1 MVRSLRRLGFTLIE
15 LLVVIAIIAV
25 LVGLLLPAVQKVR
38 EAAARMS
45 CSNNCKQFALA
56 CHNYH
61 DVGQVLPPGWDPY
74 GLSAV
79 AYILPYME
87 QNAQFQNIIFENQET
102 SIVDVTNG
110 NAVIYGPYPSGH
122 RWLWSRNVGNRPL
135 STGVTT
141 WPVNPVNGT
150 MTYGGSST
158 WKSFQCPSAPT
169 RDNVATSLVA
179 VYGEYANPCL
189 VGINC
194 GDGLQFRFTTALC
207 PTQNPADASCFYS
220 PPNTVTYV
228 FSAVPGSLQLGL
240 CNYAAVG
247 GAVQPNYPGQ
257 LFYGLL
263 YYRSSYTPSIDPTG
277 PGTTGTIQNTSPN
290 SLGRVPDGTS
300 NTLLIGEWAGGYID
314 WGAGPGST
322 SPPRGWAS
330 PSWAAAYNYSQVG
343 LCPSPVQVTNGNDQW
358 SGGFAQF
365 GSMHTNII
373 NFAYADG
380 SVHGIKPSIDFNTL
394 MALSG
399 FRDGQIIT
407 ATSTD

>member
-1 MVRSLRRLGFTLIE
+1 ML
-15 LLVVIAIIAV
+15 
-25 LVGLLLPAVQKVR
+25 
-38 EAAARMS
+38 M
-45 CSNNCKQFALA
+45 
-56 CHNYH
+56 
-61 DVGQVLPPGWDPY
+61 
-74 GLSAV
+74 
-79 AYILPYME
+79 
-87 QNAQFQNIIFENQET
+87 
-102 SIVDVTNG
+102 
-110 NAVIYGPYPSGH
+110 
-122 RWLWSRNVGNRPL
+122 
-135 STGVTT
+135 
-141 WPVNPVNGT
+141 GT
-150 MTYGGSST
+150 
-158 WKSFQCPSAPT
+158 F
-169 RDNVATSLVA
+169 
-179 VYGEYANPCL
+179 GEYANPCL

-207 PTQNPADASCFYS
+207 PTQNPNDSSCFYS

-228 FSAVPGSLQLGL
+228 FSSVPGNTVIGL
-240 CNYAAVG
+240 CNYCAVG
-247 GAVQPNYPGQ
+247 GAVQPNYPGS

-263 YYRSSYTPSIDPTG
+263 YYRSSYTPSFDTTG
-277 PGTTGTIQNTSPN
+277 PGTSGTIQNTNPN

-300 NTLLIGEWAGGYID
+300 NTLLFGEMAGGYID
-314 WGAGPGST
+314 WGAGPGGAT
-322 SPPRGWAS
+322 PPRGWTS
-330 PSWAAAYNYSQVG
+330 PSWLGAYDYTQVG